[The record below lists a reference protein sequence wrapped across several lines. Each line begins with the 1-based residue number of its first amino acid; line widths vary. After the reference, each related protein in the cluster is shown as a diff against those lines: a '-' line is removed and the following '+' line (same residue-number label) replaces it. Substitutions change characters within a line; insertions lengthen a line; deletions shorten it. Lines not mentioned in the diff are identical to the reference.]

1 MQLLMHQAGFS
12 NLMLTPEAIDSIFD
26 DDNYVEVDALWLQ
39 AAKEKT
45 EPQTSEPNQ
54 SHDDDR
60 TQHEPR
66 TIHNQ
71 SA

>member
-1 MQLLMHQAGFS
+1 MHQAVFS
-12 NLMLTPEAIDSIFD
+12 TVMLSPKALESIFN
-26 DDNYVEVDALWLQ
+26 DDNYVEVDDRWLQ

-45 EPQTSEPNQ
+45 DNQTPEPNQ
-54 SHDDDR
+54 SQDHR
-60 TQHEPR
+60 TQHEQR

>member
-12 NLMLTPEAIDSIFD
+12 NLMLTPEALDSIFN
-26 DDNYVEVDALWLQ
+26 DDNYVEVDDRWLQ
-39 AAKEKT
+39 AAKQK
-45 EPQTSEPNQ
+45 PDQQTSEPDQ
-54 SHDDDR
+54 SHDDR
-60 TQHEPR
+60 TQHEQR